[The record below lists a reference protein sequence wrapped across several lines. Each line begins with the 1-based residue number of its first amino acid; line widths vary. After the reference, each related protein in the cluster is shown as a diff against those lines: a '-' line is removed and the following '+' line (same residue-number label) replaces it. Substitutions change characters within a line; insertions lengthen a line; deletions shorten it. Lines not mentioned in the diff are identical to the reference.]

1 MQDYKQFLHIRKTL
15 LSIWNPIGFDDLPD
29 DEYDSYAYQLL
40 DMIGEGKPRTSLFH
54 YLYHIE
60 AEVIGLG
67 QADKKR
73 IQKTLDEILCPYPL
87 AIFEFV
93 YQSELAYLSIE
104 DRALFL
110 AESKPFKKF
119 SQVDRDKVRQ
129 VCAKDYYLPAN
140 ESEHDKLWQAME
152 YLDPILIF
160 ERNSEGPFLRVSLL
174 LALMASYELSLEDFA
189 SLWMCNTKNRIM
201 QEKRDG
207 YRLCGML

>member
-15 LSIWNPIGFDDLPD
+15 LSIWNPID
-29 DEYDSYAYQLL
+29 
-40 DMIGEGKPRTSLFH
+40 
-54 YLYHIE
+54 
-60 AEVIGLG
+60 
-67 QADKKR
+67 
-73 IQKTLDEILCPYPL
+73 
-87 AIFEFV
+87 FE
-93 YQSELAYLSIE
+93 EYLSIE

-119 SQVDRDKVRQ
+119 SQFDRDKVRQ

-189 SLWMCNTKNRIM
+189 SLWMCNTKNRVV
-201 QEKRDG
+201 QEKRD
-207 YRLCGML
+207 LE